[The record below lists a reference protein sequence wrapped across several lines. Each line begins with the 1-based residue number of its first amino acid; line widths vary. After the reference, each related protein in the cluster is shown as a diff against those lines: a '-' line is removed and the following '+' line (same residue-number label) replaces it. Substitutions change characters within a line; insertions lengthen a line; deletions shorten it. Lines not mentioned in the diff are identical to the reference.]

1 MVSKPKLRL
10 SFMSSSS
17 DRVAPLLDGR
27 VQPEGIE
34 LIHTFGGMS
43 EGAWRHL
50 NFHEF
55 EFHELSISSY
65 LISREQGA
73 DWIAIPGL
81 PASQLH
87 AHEPPLQ
94 HGLRH
99 REAGRRGRQAHRGRG
114 VPADRGALD
123 ARHHRPRPR
132 RVAVQGALVHG
143 ADGGDEPRRRNGLR
157 TAGGHLIRAH
167 PTGREPLV
175 HAARQQAGHR
185 VGEPGGCRRARRAG
199 ARTSSTARGASGVRA
214 T

>member
-10 SFMSSSS
+10 SFMSSTS

-34 LIHTFGGMS
+34 VIHSSGGMS

-55 EFHELSISSY
+55 ELHELSISSY

-73 DWIAIPGL
+73 DWIAIPVF
-81 PASQLH
+81 PHRSFMHMNLH
-87 AHEPPLQ
+87 YNTDSGIEK
-94 HGLRH
+94 
-99 REAGRRGRQAHRGRG
+99 
-114 VPADRGALD
+114 PADVVGKRIGVGEYQQTAALWD
-123 ARHHRPRPR
+123 ARHHRQRSR

-167 PTGREPLV
+167 PAGREPLV

-185 VGEPGGCRRARRAG
+185 VGQPGGCRRARRARG
-199 ARTSSTARGASGVRA
+199 RTSSTARGASGARA